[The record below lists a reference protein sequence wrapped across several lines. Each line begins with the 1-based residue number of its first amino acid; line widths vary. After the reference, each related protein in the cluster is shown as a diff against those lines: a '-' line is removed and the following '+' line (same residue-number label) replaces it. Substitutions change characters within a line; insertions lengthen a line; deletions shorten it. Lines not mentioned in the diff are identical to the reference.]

1 MNKKEISEIK
11 KQLTVQKNTFTR
23 IAGCY
28 VSAEKEK
35 ITTFSPCPG
44 RWEKI

>member
-28 VSAEKEK
+28 VSVEKEK
-35 ITTFSPCPG
+35 ITTFSQMFQ
-44 RWEKI
+44 RI